1 MVEVLAMTPKD
12 IEDGWHQAS
21 ISRVVAEMIR
31 IGATPWEVAKV
42 YQAMTQAPAAP
53 APAAQPPGEH

>member
-1 MVEVLAMTPKD
+1 MTPKD